1 MFTGLIEEIG
11 EIERVTSLGGGKR
24 LKVKANIV
32 LEDVNIDDSI
42 AINGCCQTVVA
53 FDKNHFEVV
62 AIEETL
68 RKTTLGSFKK
78 GTKVNLERAL
88 AVGKRMGGHY
98 VQGHVDCVGTVVK
111 VMPEKTDWLVT
122 ISFPNEFRKYIVNVG
137 SIALEGV
144 SLTVA
149 RVESNTFT
157 VALIPHTWENTT
169 IGKFRAGQKV
179 NLEFDI
185 LSKYVENMMKYR

>member
-1 MFTGLIEEIG
+1 
-11 EIERVTSLGGGKR
+11 
-24 LKVKANIV
+24 
-32 LEDVNIDDSI
+32 
-42 AINGCCQTVVA
+42 
-53 FDKNHFEVV
+53 
-62 AIEETL
+62 
-68 RKTTLGSFKK
+68 
-78 GTKVNLERAL
+78 
-88 AVGKRMGGHY
+88 
-98 VQGHVDCVGTVVK
+98 
-111 VMPEKTDWLVT
+111 MPEKTDWLVT